1 MPRHPWWDE
10 QEAARQRQEAARW
23 PLHLLSSQPRARLHS
38 QYDHGS
44 VSRAT
49 KVQGRE
55 PLWMHP
61 SDAQARDI
69 REGSVV
75 KVYNDR
81 GAILAGVHLSEQI
94 LPGVVQMSTG
104 ARYDPLDPNEKGTL
118 DKHGNPNV
126 LTEDR
131 GSSRLGQGC
140 SAQSCW
146 VEIAPWREEL
156 PPITAFDPPK
166 FIEV

>member
-1 MPRHPWWDE
+1 MSRHPWWDE

-49 KVQGRE
+49 KIQGRE

-104 ARYDPLDPNEKGTL
+104 AGMTRWIPMKKERSISTVIPM
-118 DKHGNPNV
+118 
-126 LTEDR
+126 
-131 GSSRLGQGC
+131 C
-140 SAQSCW
+140 
-146 VEIAPWREEL
+146 
-156 PPITAFDPPK
+156 
-166 FIEV
+166 

>member
-1 MPRHPWWDE
+1 
-10 QEAARQRQEAARW
+10 
-23 PLHLLSSQPRARLHS
+23 RLHS

-49 KVQGRE
+49 KIQGRE

-61 SDAQARDI
+61 QDAQARGI
-69 REGSVV
+69 SEGSVV
-75 KVYNDR
+75 KVFNAR

-104 ARYDPLDPNEKGTL
+104 AWYDPLDPNEKGSL

-146 VEIAPWREEL
+146 VEIAPWRDAL
-156 PPITAFDPPK
+156 PPVTAFDPPR
-166 FIEV
+166 FIGA

>member
-1 MPRHPWWDE
+1 
-10 QEAARQRQEAARW
+10 
-23 PLHLLSSQPRARLHS
+23 RLHS

-49 KVQGRE
+49 KIQGRE

-61 SDAQARDI
+61 QDAQARDI
-69 REGSVV
+69 SEGSVV
-75 KVYNDR
+75 KVYNAR

-104 ARYDPLDPNEKGTL
+104 AWYDPLDPAEKGSL

-146 VEIAPWREEL
+146 VEIELWREAL
-156 PPITAFDPPK
+156 PPVTAFDPPR
-166 FIEV
+166 FIQG

>member
-1 MPRHPWWDE
+1 
-10 QEAARQRQEAARW
+10 
-23 PLHLLSSQPRARLHS
+23 
-38 QYDHGS
+38 
-44 VSRAT
+44 
-49 KVQGRE
+49 
-55 PLWMHP
+55 MHP
-61 SDAQARDI
+61 SDAQGRDI

-104 ARYDPLDPNEKGTL
+104 AWYDPLDPKEERSL

-131 GSSRLGQGC
+131 GSSRLDRAVAPRAAGWRSPRGERSC
-140 SAQSCW
+140 RRSPPLIRRSLLKFRRCRSPAAGRVARRRRGMRRLRQSPRLA
-146 VEIAPWREEL
+146 VL
-156 PPITAFDPPK
+156 D
-166 FIEV
+166 

>member
-1 MPRHPWWDE
+1 
-10 QEAARQRQEAARW
+10 
-23 PLHLLSSQPRARLHS
+23 
-38 QYDHGS
+38 
-44 VSRAT
+44 
-49 KVQGRE
+49 
-55 PLWMHP
+55 MHP

-104 ARYDPLDPNEKGTL
+104 AWYDPLDPKEERSL

-146 VEIAPWREEL
+146 VEIARGERSCRRSL
-156 PPITAFDPPK
+156 PLIRRSLLKFRRCRSPAAGRVARRRRGMRRLRQSPPLT
-166 FIEV
+166 V

>member
-1 MPRHPWWDE
+1 
-10 QEAARQRQEAARW
+10 
-23 PLHLLSSQPRARLHS
+23 
-38 QYDHGS
+38 
-44 VSRAT
+44 
-49 KVQGRE
+49 
-55 PLWMHP
+55 MHP
-61 SDAQARDI
+61 SDAQGRDI

-104 ARYDPLDPNEKGTL
+104 AWYDPLDPKEERSL

-146 VEIAPWREEL
+146 VEIAPWREAL
-156 PPITAFDPPK
+156 PPITAFDPPR